1 MQKMPKSALLLFYQ
15 YNLYI
20 YFSFQDDLPII
31 QILCGVYNDNA
42 YFYMCTYAVCHIH
55 KKKGALLL
63 ALPILLR
70 PTNVFET
77 AFIRQWERA

>member
-1 MQKMPKSALLLFYQ
+1 MTYLLFKFF
-15 YNLYI
+15 LVDTMI
-20 YFSFQDDLPII
+20 MHTFTCVLE
-31 QILCGVYNDNA
+31 
-42 YFYMCTYAVCHIH
+42 YAVCHIH

-77 AFIRQWERA
+77 AFIRQCWERA

>member
-20 YFSFQDDLPII
+20 YFLPII

-63 ALPILLR
+63 ALPILFR

>member
-1 MQKMPKSALLLFYQ
+1 MTYLLFKFF
-15 YNLYI
+15 LVDTMI
-20 YFSFQDDLPII
+20 MHT
-31 QILCGVYNDNA
+31 C
-42 YFYMCTYAVCHIH
+42 VCHIH

-77 AFIRQWERA
+77 AFIRQCWEREHSKCILLEDYSGGVS